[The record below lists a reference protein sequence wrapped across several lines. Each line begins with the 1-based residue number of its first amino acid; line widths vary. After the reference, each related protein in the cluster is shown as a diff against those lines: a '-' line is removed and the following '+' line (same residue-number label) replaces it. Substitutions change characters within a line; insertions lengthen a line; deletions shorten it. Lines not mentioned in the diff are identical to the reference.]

1 MFKKFMEKVKAQNSI
16 IDQNPLYMQIAPEEK
31 LARLVVPA
39 PGISLNEGEA
49 VFTKLRNFP
58 KYNGRKFSFDKR
70 EYKLKLA
77 VIDTATK
84 VYIDDLL
91 VIHHQ
96 EDRSSGK
103 LAFFAERGSVTFKNT
118 VLKRIGEKK

>member
-1 MFKKFMEKVKAQNSI
+1 MKA
-16 IDQNPLYMQIAPEEK
+16 K
-31 LARLVVPA
+31 L
-39 PGISLNEGEA
+39 
-49 VFTKLRNFP
+49 FTKLRNFP
-58 KYNGRKFSFDKR
+58 KYTGRKFSFDKR

-77 VIDTATK
+77 VIDTAIK

-103 LAFFAERGSVTFKNT
+103 LPFFAERGSVTFKNT